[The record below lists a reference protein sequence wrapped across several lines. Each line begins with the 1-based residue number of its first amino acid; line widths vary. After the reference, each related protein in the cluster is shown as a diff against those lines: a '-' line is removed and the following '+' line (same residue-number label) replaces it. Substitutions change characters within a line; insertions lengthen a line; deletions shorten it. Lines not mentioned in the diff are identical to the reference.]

1 MRVLIFFA
9 GLGGILSQSN
19 VSAQE
24 IGAVNSE
31 VDFSG
36 IYAVGVYTGVPTR
49 VEEPDVY
56 PFTEEGE
63 RTHNAYDR
71 FTLDPRQLDDCVGD
85 PVPELLWSAN
95 PMEIVQEEGRIL
107 MRFEEN
113 DTTRSIIMN
122 GTPLS
127 EEQSLTRLGYS
138 IGHWEGSVLVIETTH
153 MVSGVIFG
161 SDGYPISQGTR
172 ITERYWRESGE
183 NDLQVEILIDD
194 SINYTET
201 VRLGRQWVWSP
212 DEQVRPW
219 GCFSLGPRDSEPDID
234 GLARMLEEL

>member
-9 GLGGILSQSN
+9 GLGGILNQSN

-63 RTHNAYDR
+63 RTHNAYDW

-95 PMEIVQEEGRIL
+95 P
-107 MRFEEN
+107 
-113 DTTRSIIMN
+113 
-122 GTPLS
+122 LS
-127 EEQSLTRLGYS
+127 
-138 IGHWEGSVLVIETTH
+138 
-153 MVSGVIFG
+153 
-161 SDGYPISQGTR
+161 
-172 ITERYWRESGE
+172 
-183 NDLQVEILIDD
+183 LIH
-194 SINYTET
+194 I
-201 VRLGRQWVWSP
+201 
-212 DEQVRPW
+212 
-219 GCFSLGPRDSEPDID
+219 
-234 GLARMLEEL
+234 